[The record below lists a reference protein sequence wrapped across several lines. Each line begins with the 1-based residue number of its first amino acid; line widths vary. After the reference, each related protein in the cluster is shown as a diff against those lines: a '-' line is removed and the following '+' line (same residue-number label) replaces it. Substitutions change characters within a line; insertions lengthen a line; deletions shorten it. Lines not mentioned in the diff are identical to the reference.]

1 MTEILKTT
9 AVYSLIMAL
18 IAVGVGVLAGCF
30 WGYVQLMTYLFDL
43 GGWFALAGV
52 VGSCVAVA
60 FLLAISDS

>member
-1 MTEILKTT
+1 
-9 AVYSLIMAL
+9 MAL